1 MSIVVSS
8 RALAEERRRKRP
20 KRSATSLSTILVF
33 LLAVLRLQQSTN
45 AQKQEPKVAV
55 RALFHGGTL
64 PSDTEGGCKVT
75 EFETVKVKIQKHLA
89 TRLRRSLQRSGV
101 NCKFLLLSLCRE
113 SHHLRLVFSL

>member
-8 RALAEERRRKRP
+8 RAWAEERRGNKP
-20 KRSATSLSTILVF
+20 KRSATSLLTTLVF
-33 LLAVLRLQQSTN
+33 LLVVLQLAQSTN
-45 AQKQEPKVAV
+45 AQKQEPRVAV

-101 NCKFLLLSLCRE
+101 NCTFLLFSLCRD
-113 SHHLRLVFSL
+113 SHRSRLVLSL